1 MRRLEVLGFDARAVA
16 LRWFGRFLVVYRVH
30 LPLVS
35 AGYYALIAAMPTSK
49 HQVHGAV
56 EPGRL
61 ELELYLADCVEL

>member
-1 MRRLEVLGFDARAVA
+1 

-56 EPGRL
+56 ERGRL